1 MKDLLEAYDVFR
13 DNVAKLLELGG
24 PETVLHVLKRTINI
38 IERIEQDETETRRD
52 ARKAIE

>member
-24 PETVLHVLKRTINI
+24 PEAVLHVLKRTIDI
-38 IERIEQDETETRRD
+38 IERIEQDETETQGD
-52 ARKAIE
+52 A